1 MIHDDNYPENTEDWI
16 DVTEECRQDFLLP
29 TQKANIPSRALYRF
43 LWRKSDL
50 ETSQICKQ
58 TTLAINSVAME
69 LHEHVNTVHGLKD
82 LLLAQNRDMPVLVIK
97 KLVAKESIDN

>member
-1 MIHDDNYPENTEDWI
+1 
-16 DVTEECRQDFLLP
+16 
-29 TQKANIPSRALYRF
+29 
-43 LWRKSDL
+43 
-50 ETSQICKQ
+50 
-58 TTLAINSVAME
+58 ME